1 MHAWQFEEYGSYD
14 SVLKWSEREV
24 PLPKSDE
31 AVIETRA
38 VSLNFPDLL
47 MCQGLYQVKAPLPAV
62 LGAEGMG
69 VVTRVGDSSRFKV
82 GERVVGFCHGGGTFA
97 DQFVVNNRNA
107 WTVPDFVDDRIAAA
121 LSVTYG
127 TSYFALKLRAA
138 IQVGETLLVL
148 GAAGGV
154 GLAAIQLGKVFGA
167 NVLAASSS
175 NDKLEICKRFGA
187 DHLIN
192 YNDEDLVEAVKS
204 ITGGKGAD
212 VVYDPVGGDLFEK
225 TKKCVGWEG
234 RLLIIGFT
242 GGSIPQIETNRLLL
256 KNISIVG
263 LPWGQYLD
271 RGSELTTLCQNHL
284 YDLIKIGAISPLVF
298 KTIPFDGIKEGLK
311 LIEDRR
317 VVGKIVSV
325 R

>member
-1 MHAWQFEEYGSYD
+1 MHAWQFEEYGHYNH
-14 SVLKWSEREV
+14 VLKWCERENLS
-24 PLPKSDE
+24 PEDDE

-69 VVTRVGDSSRFKV
+69 VVIKAGKTSRFRV

-97 DQFVVNNRNA
+97 DQFIVNNNNA
-107 WTVPDFVDDRIAAA
+107 WTVPDFVDDSTAAA

-127 TSYFALKLRAA
+127 TSYFALKLRAS

-154 GLAAIQLGKVFGA
+154 GLAAIQLGKIFGA
-167 NVLAASSS
+167 SVLAASGS
-175 NDKLEICKRFGA
+175 NEKLEVCKRVGA
-187 DHLIN
+187 DHVIN
-192 YNDEDLVEAVKS
+192 YNEEDLVDSVKS

-212 VVYDPVGGDLFEK
+212 VVYDPVGGELFEK

-256 KNISIVG
+256 KNISVVG

-271 RGSELTTLCQNHL
+271 RGLESTRLCQNHL
-284 YDLIKIGAISPLVF
+284 YGLIKVGAINPLVF
-298 KTIPFDGIKEGLK
+298 KTIQFSEIKEGLK

-317 VVGKIVSV
+317 VVGKVVSV